1 MGWGVRV
8 HVDGTPGEYRAARL
22 HEVGKERIGSK
33 NSKSPVSGRE
43 KQNANLRL
51 VTSET
56 CKPVSK

>member
-8 HVDGTPGEYRAARL
+8 DRTPVEYRAARL
-22 HEVGKERIGSK
+22 HEVGRERIGSK
-33 NSKSPVSGRE
+33 NSKSPVRGRE
-43 KQNANLRL
+43 KQNANLHL